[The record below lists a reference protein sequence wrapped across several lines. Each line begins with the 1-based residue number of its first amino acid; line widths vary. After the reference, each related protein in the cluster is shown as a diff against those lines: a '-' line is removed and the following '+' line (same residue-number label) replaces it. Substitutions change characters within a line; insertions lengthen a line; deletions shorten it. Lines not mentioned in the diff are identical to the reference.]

1 MGAVVAGMLLFW
13 IACVWLS
20 IVECGVGVDVVSFGR
35 NEEWIVEYGVVVVVV
50 VGVAACFR
58 FASYDCCIRSHF
70 DSVLHLV
77 SFHKTGGARHP
88 PAYW

>member
-35 NEEWIVEYGVVVVVV
+35 NEEWIVEYGVVVVV
-50 VGVAACFR
+50 GVAACFR